1 MAPEQEG
8 TASGGCHVKRV
19 LMIAF
24 HFPPVSGSSGIQRSL
39 RFAQFLPSLGWQPTV
54 ISAHPRAYERTSPDL
69 LQDIPDTVNVV
80 RAFAFDAVR
89 QLSIGGRYPG
99 FIARPDRWWPWRI
112 GAVLE
117 GLKLIRQ
124 QHFDVIWSTYPIPT
138 AHQIGAT
145 LHRRSGI
152 PWVADFRDPMAQD
165 GYPTDPLTWRAF
177 RAIEQH
183 TVAHAARSV
192 FTTPG
197 AAQAYRDR
205 YATLARERFAVI
217 ENGYD
222 EQTFAL
228 AQARTDASGPLQPGR
243 VTLVHSG
250 VVYPSERDPT
260 QLLQAL
266 AMLRADGTI
275 AESSFRLRFRASE
288 HDTMIESMAHSMGV
302 SELVELLPPIPYG
315 EALGEMLRADGLLVM
330 QASNCN
336 AQIPAKLYEYLRA
349 QRPILAL
356 TDPVGDTA
364 QVVLQ
369 AGIPAIAP
377 LDSAAAIAEL
387 IKRFISEKNGRR
399 AWIASR
405 SSVQRASRQARA
417 AELAGLLDQVVA
429 QEGQA

>member
-1 MAPEQEG
+1 M
-8 TASGGCHVKRV
+8 V
-19 LMIAF
+19 AF
-24 HFPPVSGSSGIQRSL
+24 HFPPVSGSSGLQRSL

-69 LQDIPDTVNVV
+69 LQDIPETVNVV

-112 GAVLE
+112 GGVIE

-124 QHFDVIWSTYPIPT
+124 KHFDVIWSTYPIPT

-165 GYPTDPLTWRAF
+165 GYPEDPLTWRAYQ
-177 RAIEQH
+177 AIEEH

-197 AAQAYRDR
+197 AAQAYRER
-205 YATLARERFAVI
+205 YGHLARDRFAVI

-228 AQARTDASGPLQPGR
+228 AQTQADAAGRLQPGR
-243 VTLVHSG
+243 ITLLHSG

-260 QLLQAL
+260 QLLRAL

-275 AESSFRLRFRASE
+275 AEDNFRLRFRASE
-288 HDTMIESMAHSMGV
+288 HDAMIEALAKSIGV
-302 SELVELLPPIPYG
+302 SELVELLPPVPYG
-315 EALGEMLRADGLLVM
+315 EALGEMLRADALLVM

-356 TDPVGDTA
+356 TDPAGDTA
-364 QVVLQ
+364 KVVLQ
-369 AGIPAIAP
+369 AGIQAIAA
-377 LDSAAAIAEL
+377 LDSAAPIAEL
-387 IKRFISEKNGRR
+387 IKRFITGRNDR
-399 AWIASR
+399 CAWIAS
-405 SSVQRASRQARA
+405 SDSVQRASRQARA
-417 AELAGLLDQVVA
+417 AELAGLLDEVA
-429 QEGQA
+429 ANKRQA